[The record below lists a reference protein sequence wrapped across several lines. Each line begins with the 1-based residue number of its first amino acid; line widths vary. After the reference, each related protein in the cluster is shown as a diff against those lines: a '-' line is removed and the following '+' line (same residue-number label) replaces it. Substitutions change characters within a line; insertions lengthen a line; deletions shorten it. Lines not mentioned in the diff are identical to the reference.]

1 MAHRGRCRVAIAAV
15 ITAGLLAS
23 IVAAQDPNPR
33 PAARQPRPAKPSAPA
48 PRWSDGTINLGAPP
62 GRSGKW
68 EGGEPLVTD
77 PDNYENR
84 LGRAERRG
92 RIHINDVPIQ
102 AWAKALLKERNDR
115 FLADEPYTRC
125 KPSPGS
131 RSVGTAYGIELLNV
145 PGSGRVYLFQT
156 GGAHS
161 YRTIYMDGRPH
172 PAKLERSY
180 FGHSIGRWDGDTLV
194 VDSVGFN
201 ESAWMDRFGMPH
213 TDQLHTIERFTRLDF
228 NTLDYSVTIDDPG
241 AYTAS
246 WTSGY
251 TKTWEDGTDLFEYVC
266 QENNFGP
273 QLMVGVGD
281 GKRDDSVYY
290 VP

>member
-1 MAHRGRCRVAIAAV
+1 MRVSV
-15 ITAGLLAS
+15 LRAGLGIFVALLLAAATS
-23 IVAAQDPNPR
+23 AQDQAPLR
-33 PAARQPRPAKPSAPA
+33 PAGRQPRATKPPPPA

-62 GRSGKW
+62 GQTGKW
-68 EGGEPLVTD
+68 EGNEPLVTD

-92 RIHINDVPIQ
+92 RVHINDVPMQ
-102 AWAKALLKERNDR
+102 PWARALIKARNER

-125 KPSPGS
+125 KPSPAA
-131 RSVGTAYGIELLNV
+131 RSLGTAYGIEFLNI
-145 PGSGRVYLFQT
+145 PGSGRVYMFQT

-161 YRTIYMDGRPH
+161 YRTIYVDGRTH
-172 PAKLERSY
+172 PAKIDKSY
-180 FGHSIGRWDGDTLV
+180 FGHSIGRWEGDTLV
-194 VDSVGFN
+194 IDTVGFN

-213 TDQLHTIERFTRLDF
+213 TDQLHTVERITRLDF
-228 NTLDYSVTIDDPG
+228 NNLDYSITVEDPG
-241 AYTAS
+241 AYTAP

-251 TKTWEDGTDLFEYVC
+251 MKTWEDGTDLFEYVC

-273 QLMVGVGD
+273 QLMVGVD
-281 GKRDDSVYY
+281 EGKRDDTLYY

>member
-1 MAHRGRCRVAIAAV
+1 MGTRKVPRVAAGAV
-15 ITAGLLAS
+15 LLALLGAS
-23 IVAAQDPNPR
+23 VAAQDPAPR
-33 PAARQPRPAKPSAPA
+33 PARQPRPAKASAPA
-48 PRWSDGTINLGAPP
+48 PRWPDGTINLGAPP
-62 GRSGKW
+62 GMTGKW

-77 PDNYENR
+77 PNNYENQ

-92 RIHINDVPIQ
+92 RIHIDAVPIQ
-102 AWAKALLKERNDR
+102 PWAKALLKERNDR
-115 FLADEPYTRC
+115 YLADEPYTRC

-131 RSVGTAYGIELLNV
+131 RSVGTAYGVELLNV

-161 YRTIYMDGRPH
+161 FRTIYMDGRGH
-172 PAKLERSY
+172 PQQPERSY
-180 FGHSIGRWDGDTLV
+180 FGHSTGRWDGDTLV
-194 VDSVGFN
+194 VDTVGFN
-201 ESAWMDRFGMPH
+201 EGAWMDRFGMPH

-228 NTLDYSVTIDDPG
+228 NTLDYAVTIDDPG
-241 AYTAS
+241 AYTAT

-251 TKTWEDGTDLFEYVC
+251 TKTWEEGTDLFEYVC

-281 GKRDDSVYY
+281 GTRDDSVFY